1 MIWKPAPLQGRNAI
15 QNVTYRFT
23 WGSDARDGYSQ
34 ANSHTRVIE
43 AFRCPISLGLCMC
56 WLQPCGDV
64 IHRLIKVHHWCIHW
78 ALRTILGNGAVNII
92 STCASTYPPTR
103 KTTNRHATWA
113 VTHPIIPVH
122 MGYETSPVP
131 HMHGSVYDGNTSCH
145 RRKTNTV
152 TCTSYTCTWLME
164 CMYINTHTHAWECT
178 NMHTHVQHTVMWN
191 MATCMMQT
199 HQVIPC

>member
-1 MIWKPAPLQGRNAI
+1 MHTRTRQTYSLICSFISKDI
-15 QNVTYRFT
+15 QYKNHDMETCPTSVQECDSNVTYRFT

-56 WLQPCGDV
+56 WLQPCGDM
-64 IHRLIKVHHWCIHW
+64 IHRLIKVHHRCIHW

-131 HMHGSVYDGNTSCH
+131 HMHGSVYDGNASCH
-145 RRKTNTV
+145 WRKLTQWRV
-152 TCTSYTCTWLME
+152 
-164 CMYINTHTHAWECT
+164 H
-178 NMHTHVQHTVMWN
+178 HTHVHD
-191 MATCMMQT
+191 
-199 HQVIPC
+199 